1 LSPDLHEAFWR
12 WREQAP
18 ERPYWAHFQT
28 TDVHAVGNRDDFRT
42 VSPFAGL
49 FVGPAEWQ
57 TRRGWQDRLRDAMAA
72 DTQGQYVGQQRL
84 FSDDFEKAGVSR
96 AAFFAILEGLYGEA
110 MAHNDYQLGRLI
122 DRLKAAGEWERTL
135 LIVTADHSVQSAQLD
150 LSLAQLETLP
160 PLWSEA
166 PRGRAG
172 PMFRN
177 SNTRVPL
184 IVVWPGHIK
193 GGQRFEAPV
202 SLIDLLPT
210 ALDLTG
216 LLSPEVMQGQ
226 SLAPLL
232 RGEPGWTP
240 RPVIL
245 DEFETDARGQVRG
258 RLDVVDGRWG
268 ASMWI
273 GPPPA
278 APYPPRPTPVLVYDL
293 WNDPICVNPIN
304 EQRPD
309 LVEKYTT
316 FLEDTWNDHRALA
329 TQFTPGAKVALTPE
343 QLERLRALGYI
354 R

>member
-1 LSPDLHEAFWR
+1 
-12 WREQAP
+12 
-18 ERPYWAHFQT
+18 
-28 TDVHAVGNRDDFRT
+28 
-42 VSPFAGL
+42 
-49 FVGPAEWQ
+49 
-57 TRRGWQDRLRDAMAA
+57 
-72 DTQGQYVGQQRL
+72 
-84 FSDDFEKAGVSR
+84 
-96 AAFFAILEGLYGEA
+96 
-110 MAHNDYQLGRLI
+110 
-122 DRLKAAGEWERTL
+122 
-135 LIVTADHSVQSAQLD
+135 
-150 LSLAQLETLP
+150 
-160 PLWSEA
+160 
-166 PRGRAG
+166 
-172 PMFRN
+172 
-177 SNTRVPL
+177 
-184 IVVWPGHIK
+184 
-193 GGQRFEAPV
+193 V

-245 DEFETDARGQVRG
+245 DEFEIDPETLQERG
-258 RLDVVDGRWG
+258 RLEVVDGQWG

-278 APYPPRPTPVLVYDL
+278 APFPPRPTPVLVYDL

-316 FLEDTWNDHRALA
+316 FLEDQWKAHQALA
-329 TQFTPGAKVALTPE
+329 TQFTPGAKVALTPG